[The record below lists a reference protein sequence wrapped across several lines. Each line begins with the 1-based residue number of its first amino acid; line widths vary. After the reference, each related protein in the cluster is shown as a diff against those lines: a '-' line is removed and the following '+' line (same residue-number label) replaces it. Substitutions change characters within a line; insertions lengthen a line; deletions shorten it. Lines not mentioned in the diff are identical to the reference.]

1 MTTGP
6 APAPLASAES
16 LGGGGRAEPPRARPR
31 GRAQW
36 LGRVRP
42 QVGLPGVMAVLLSV
56 LLVVPIGAFLLV
68 AIAPRLFSQG
78 SAAFTLAPFGVALSG
93 ESLRALADTALVG
106 VGAAAVAVICALPLA
121 FLVHRTNLVG
131 RRLVQLGMWALLLA
145 PSYLV
150 ALGWE
155 RLFEPAGV
163 LVRAGIDPTFVRD
176 LLYGPVGVIG
186 VDGIKGVPFAFLA
199 ISAALPGLGAS
210 FEHAARVHGAGRW
223 RGFAVIIP
231 IVAPAIWTS
240 LAIVFAES
248 ISDFG
253 VAQTLAY
260 DAHFPLSTFA
270 LYNAVDNNPISFP
283 VAASIGC
290 TLVALAAIALL
301 AQRRALRG
309 RSYQVL
315 SGRTRPYVRHRLG
328 LAAQLLCGAG
338 VAAFFVVAI
347 GVPVFGAVSASLIKN
362 LGTQLYGFSLTL
374 DNYSRVLDSS
384 ELYAPLLYSLKL
396 ALIAASGVTLLAVPV
411 ARLLTRRSS
420 GTVGRTLDL
429 VLLGAVAL
437 PSIVL
442 AAGYILIYNLPVMHS
457 LGIVLYGTTALLAIA
472 YVAGALPNNARILIG
487 PLSQLHDTL
496 LTSARTHGAGA
507 VTSWRRIAI
516 PVLSRYIV
524 WVWLYCF
531 AGTLLEL
538 PVSQLLYPPGQFP
551 LSVAIERRLSTYD
564 FAGGTAMEVVAVLA
578 ALAVTGLVLVL
589 YRLLAPRG
597 WRNVGA
603 AT

>member
-1 MTTGP
+1 MAGSPPAVHVTAADGLVVD
-6 APAPLASAES
+6 APATRPPAHQ
-16 LGGGGRAEPPRARPR
+16 GGWTRRFERARISI
-31 GRAQW
+31 
-36 LGRVRP
+36 
-42 QVGLPGVMAVLLSV
+42 GLPGLMAVLLGA
-56 LLVVPIGAFLLV
+56 LLVVPIAAFLLV
-68 AIAPRLFSQG
+68 AIMPSLFSQG
-78 SAAFTLAPFGVALSG
+78 PATFTLAPFGVALSG
-93 ESLRALADTALVG
+93 AALHALGNTALVG
-106 VGAAAVAVICALPLA
+106 VGAAALAVFCALPLA
-121 FLVHRTNLVG
+121 FLVHRTDLIG

-155 RLFEPAGV
+155 RLFEPGGV
-163 LVRAGIDPTFVRD
+163 LVRAGIDPTFVRN

-186 VDGIKGVPFAFLA
+186 VDGIKGAPFAFLA
-199 ISAALPGLGAS
+199 ISAALPGLGSS

-223 RGFAVIIP
+223 RGLRVVTPII
-231 IVAPAIWTS
+231 APAIWTS

-260 DAHFPLSTFA
+260 DSHFPLSTFA
-270 LYNAVDNNPISFP
+270 LYNAVDQNPISFP
-283 VAASIGC
+283 VAAAIGC
-290 TLVALAAIALL
+290 TLVLLAALALM

-315 SGRTRPYVRHRLG
+315 SGRTRPYVRHQLG
-328 LAAQLLCGAG
+328 LRGQSLCLIP
-338 VAAFFVVAI
+338 VIVFFLIAI
-347 GVPVFGAVSASLIKN
+347 GVPVFGAISASLIKN
-362 LGTQLYGFSLTL
+362 LGTQLYGFTLTL
-374 DNYSRVLDSS
+374 DNYRRVLGSS
-384 ELYAPLLYSLKL
+384 EIYSPLLYSLKL
-396 ALIAASGVTLLAVPV
+396 AVIVASVVMLLSVPV
-411 ARLLTRRSS
+411 ARLLTQRSS
-420 GTVGRTLDL
+420 GVIGRTLDF

-437 PSIVL
+437 PSIVM

-487 PLSQLHDTL
+487 PLSQLHETL

-507 VTSWRRIAI
+507 LTSWRRVAI

-538 PVSQLLYPPGQFP
+538 PISQLLYPPSQFP

-564 FAGGTAMEVVAVLA
+564 FAGGTAMEVLAVLA
-578 ALAVTGLVLVL
+578 ALVVTGVVLGL